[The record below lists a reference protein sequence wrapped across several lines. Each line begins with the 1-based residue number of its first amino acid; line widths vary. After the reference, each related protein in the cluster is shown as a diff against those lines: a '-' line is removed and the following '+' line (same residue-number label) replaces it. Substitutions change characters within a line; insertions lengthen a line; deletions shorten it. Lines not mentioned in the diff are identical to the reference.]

1 MLNNFI
7 KKQCK
12 SCSIRHCKTT
22 KDVVECWLAYLQFR
36 KDYIEETKEE
46 PII

>member
-12 SCSIRHCKTT
+12 NCPIRHCKTM
-22 KDVVECWLAYLQFR
+22 KDVVECWLTYLQFR
-36 KDYIEETKEE
+36 KDYIVENKKE
-46 PII
+46 PSI